1 MAGYR
6 GSDLEIV
13 GRTVPL
19 NPAQAAEL
27 AAVLKP
33 AGAQHPWP
41 DEVGA
46 DHWGHRAQKVR
57 SSRSDRLLWPRWR
70 LTPPT
75 KATVTAIL
83 CGSIVY
89 GRTYIRAS
97 VDALIPLTGVP
108 LGQRRARGRRGAVS
122 SPLRRSLFGA

>member
-1 MAGYR
+1 VAGYR

-13 GRTVPL
+13 GCTVPL
-19 NPAQAAEL
+19 NPTQAAEL

-41 DEVGA
+41 EEFGA

-57 SSRSDRLLWPRWR
+57 SSWSDRLLWPRWR
-70 LTPPT
+70 LTPPSQ
-75 KATVTAIL
+75 ATVTAIL

-89 GRTYIRAS
+89 GRTCIRAS
-97 VDALIPLTGVP
+97 AGARVPLTGSAWSTT
-108 LGQRRARGRRGAVS
+108 GTRQERRGVV
-122 SPLRRSLFGA
+122 PLRRSLFGA